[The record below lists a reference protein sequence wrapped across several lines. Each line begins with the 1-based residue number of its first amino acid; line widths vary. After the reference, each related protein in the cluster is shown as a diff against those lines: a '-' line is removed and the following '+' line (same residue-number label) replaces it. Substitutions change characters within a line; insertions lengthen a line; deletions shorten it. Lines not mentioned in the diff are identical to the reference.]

1 MAGFGRERMKSSVV
15 ADWKWKSTMMRG
27 ENRKA
32 EAAVEEGKKAPDAD
46 GIMDVATA
54 R

>member
-15 ADWKWKSTMMRG
+15 ADWKWRSTMMRG
-27 ENRKA
+27 ETRKA
-32 EAAVEEGKKAPDAD
+32 AAAVEEEKASD

>member
-1 MAGFGRERMKSSVV
+1 MAGFGRERMKISVV

-27 ENRKA
+27 ETRKA
-32 EAAVEEGKKAPDAD
+32 AAAVEEEKKASD